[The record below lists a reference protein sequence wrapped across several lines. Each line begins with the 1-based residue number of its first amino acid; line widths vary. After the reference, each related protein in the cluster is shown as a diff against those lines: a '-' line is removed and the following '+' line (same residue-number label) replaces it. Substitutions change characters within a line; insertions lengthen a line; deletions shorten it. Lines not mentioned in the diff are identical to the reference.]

1 VDMATKEELI
11 AARMSVQE
19 IAKYIG
25 ADSLG
30 YLSLERLREA
40 VGKEVGGYCQA
51 CFSGDY
57 PVAVVDGSSKR
68 AFEKA

>member
-1 VDMATKEELI
+1 
-11 AARMSVQE
+11 MSVEE

-30 YLSLERLREA
+30 YLSLKGLREA
-40 VGKEVGGYCQA
+40 VGNRAGGYCQA

-57 PVAVVDGSSKR
+57 PVAVTEGSGKM
-68 AFEKA
+68 AFEPGREMG